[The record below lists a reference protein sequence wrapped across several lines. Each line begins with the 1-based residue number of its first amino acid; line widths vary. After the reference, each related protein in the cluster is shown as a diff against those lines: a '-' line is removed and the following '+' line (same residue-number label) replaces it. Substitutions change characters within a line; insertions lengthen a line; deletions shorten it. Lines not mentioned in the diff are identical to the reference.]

1 MITHKELIDMT
12 REEAVTII
20 FQLINAAILDT
31 DLEDE
36 LAEVAQCIEDD
47 SFEEE

>member
-1 MITHKELIDMT
+1 MT
-12 REEAVTII
+12 REEAVRII
-20 FQLINAAILDT
+20 YQLINSAILDT

-36 LAEVAQCIEDD
+36 LAEVANCIEEN